1 MKQLLI
7 SIIVV
12 AAVAM
17 PAHAADYD
25 YLVFQNADG
34 SVSSFAVGSLKITFA
49 NGQLQLVNSE
59 TSQSF
64 SLQDLA
70 KMYFSNS
77 VATSVEPLL
86 PASEQAEVEVFAA
99 SGVAMGRFDSLGQA
113 QERLAPGV
121 YVVKQSGKTFKI
133 AVK

>member
-99 SGVAMGRFDSLGQA
+99 SGVAMGRFDSLSQA